1 MFFEQR
7 TSTRSETSLVF
18 IHLSVTKFV
27 LLSVLLYRN
36 HLLENLGKTTSKECQ
51 NYTSAHARCSKMS
64 LLKLSNNG
72 YSKIANWPKTE
83 QDGFACFQK

>member
-36 HLLENLGKTTSKECQ
+36 HLLENLGKTTSKERQ

-64 LLKLSNNG
+64 LLKLPNNS